1 MPTKSKLN
9 QILVAAS
16 GITGIVGDLT
26 HAETNTGD
34 LTNVVGDLTNAGTNT
49 GGLTNVSGGLT
60 NV

>member
-1 MPTKSKLN
+1 MPTKSKVK

-26 HAETNTGD
+26 
-34 LTNVVGDLTNAGTNT
+34 NAGTNT
-49 GGLTNVSGGLT
+49 GGLTNVGGGLT